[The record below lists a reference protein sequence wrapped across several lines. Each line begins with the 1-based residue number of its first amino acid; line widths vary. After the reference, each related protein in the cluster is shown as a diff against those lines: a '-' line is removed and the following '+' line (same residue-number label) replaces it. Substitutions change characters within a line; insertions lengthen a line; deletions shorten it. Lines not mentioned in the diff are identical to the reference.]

1 MKRILSPI
9 FVVTAGY
16 GVGKCI
22 ANLLNGLP
30 SDKTIFLNA
39 MGIMVFTSVFWLTI
53 YFTFRKNRYWE
64 DELDKFF

>member
-9 FVVTAGY
+9 FVVTEGY
-16 GVGKCI
+16 GVGKCVT
-22 ANLLNGLP
+22 NLLNGLP

-39 MGIMVFTSVFWLTI
+39 MGIMVFTSAFWLTI